1 MKHKA
6 IKLDWDEL
14 EDAFNNLNDE
24 LVYYLDLV
32 TGRVHLEGEGE
43 DDHGGDEDDDYSVG
57 AANAVEPP
65 ADGTRAYVEPPTTKL
80 KVGWIQDFMKQE
92 SDLSP
97 ELVQKVTDGLTA
109 DDPADAIRTALNQH
123 PEDRDRWYLYR
134 SDRIR
139 QLIES
144 WIEKQGIRPTEPP
157 PWKRS

>member
-43 DDHGGDEDDDYSVG
+43 DAHGIDEDDEYSAG
-57 AANAVEPP
+57 AANAVPTRS
-65 ADGTRAYVEPPTTKL
+65 DGTRAYVEPPTTSI
-80 KVGWIQDFMKQE
+80 KVDWIQKFMKE
-92 SDLSP
+92 ENDLSP
-97 ELVQKVTDGLTA
+97 DLVQKVTDGLTA
-109 DDPADAIRTALNQH
+109 DDPADAIRTALNEH
-123 PEDRDRWYLYR
+123 PDDRDRWYLYR

-139 QLIES
+139 ELIET
-144 WIEKQGIRPTEPP
+144 WLDKNRIRPADPP
-157 PWKRS
+157 PWK